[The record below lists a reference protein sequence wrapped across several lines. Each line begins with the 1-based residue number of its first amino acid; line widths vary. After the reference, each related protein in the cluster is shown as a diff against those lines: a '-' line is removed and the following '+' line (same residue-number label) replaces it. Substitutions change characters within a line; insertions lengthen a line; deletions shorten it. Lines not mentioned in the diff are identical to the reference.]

1 MQALTRREGIILEDK
16 IMKNVN
22 DDELV
27 LNPSRVVLEV
37 NNKMSENFYKAKRY
51 IVKENINVVSTY
63 STKFKIQCNDSKNK
77 VMYGL

>member
-1 MQALTRREGIILEDK
+1 
-16 IMKNVN
+16 
-22 DDELV
+22 
-27 LNPSRVVLEV
+27 
-37 NNKMSENFYKAKRY
+37 MSENYYKAKRY